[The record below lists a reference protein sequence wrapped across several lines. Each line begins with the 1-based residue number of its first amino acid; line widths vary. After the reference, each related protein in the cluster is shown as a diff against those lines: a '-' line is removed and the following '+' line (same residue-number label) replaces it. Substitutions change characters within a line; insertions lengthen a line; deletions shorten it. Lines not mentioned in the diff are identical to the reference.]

1 MIETK
6 FYPASSWVLDNVLWM
21 DEDEVKLQLKRYK
34 EWRKKVKRI
43 NHKGLKTAVNQN
55 TNLIDNDNQCYK
67 ETEEDSLDNE
77 FVMQPEK
84 NLASVF
90 KGEQYEKEVSN

>member
-1 MIETK
+1 MIETR

-34 EWRKKVKRI
+34 EWRKNVKSI
-43 NHKGLKTAVNQN
+43 NHKDLKTAINQDP
-55 TNLIDNDNQCYK
+55 NLIDNDNQCYE
-67 ETEEDSLDNE
+67 ETEADSLDNE

-84 NLASVF
+84 NLSLVF
-90 KGEQYEKEVSN
+90 KGE